1 MKTFTI
7 NSDNNITAFGTQE
20 EAAATTTTPFDSFA
34 SQQDLAELAA
44 GWPPER
50 LVAVWNSLPG
60 VKPVKSFKTAKVAAG
75 RIWES
80 IQSLGETAKPKAN
93 ASDRCPAAEP
103 PIRGTRSFMGRES
116 LGNPELRDE
125 GGYLIEPFDVWQS
138 QFAGLQLVVLTQ
150 FIFELPDHALVAPTD
165 CGRTLV
171 RFALAHLGKCLLK
184 ALNLGH
190 CSFSLRVALDHD
202 LSAFTT

>member
-50 LVAVWNSLPG
+50 LVGVWNSLPG

-80 IQSLGETAKPKAN
+80 IQSLGETPKPKAEPK
-93 ASDRCPAAEP
+93 ARGSAQAAKGAPTKGKATKKAAPAKKAPKAAKGAKQAKTAGGAREGSKTATVVSLLERKGGATLAEVMKGTGWQAHSV
-103 PIRGTRSFMGRES
+103 RGFISTLAKKTGIAITSTRRES
-116 LGNPELRDE
+116 D
-125 GGYLIEPFDVWQS
+125 Q
-138 QFAGLQLVVLTQ
+138 A
-150 FIFELPDHALVAPTD
+150 
-165 CGRTLV
+165 
-171 RFALAHLGKCLLK
+171 
-184 ALNLGH
+184 
-190 CSFSLRVALDHD
+190 RVYEA
-202 LSAFTT
+202 AK